1 MSWFRRIFGAGLSK
15 VEPDEPEVVE
25 QEQAEPNP
33 LEGDVLGGLGLGVGE
48 LVAGIQR
55 DEGISVEEAT
65 RGVYRAV
72 EDGKRERKFI

>member
-1 MSWFRRIFGAGLSK
+1 M
-15 VEPDEPEVVE
+15 VE

-55 DEGISVEEAT
+55 DEGVSVEEAT

-72 EDGKRERKFI
+72 EDGKFKKNYKNYKSCSGQLDV